1 MGNKLEK
8 SRKKIHKGSL
18 PCQTLR
24 PLARRG
30 TDIDG
35 LSNLPRLIYELHHHR
50 NCCSAQ
56 DQDRLDND
64 EEVRC
69 CSFAPDDEN
78 FLITGSIP
86 NGNDSII
93 RHENGLGHVRV
104 FDLGVVGLAGKSF
117 CKKEILTYYSEE
129 CDISSD
135 GNWISFVLNDGR
147 GEIGL
152 IKRSKPSRSGV
163 SERLVKLQPPCNGI
177 TGQTL
182 VCKFS
187 PDGANLLS
195 AASLDFHTIRETN
208 ELRVWNVKSN
218 QMTKKISLR
227 SLAVFCGYITS
238 CRFSPDGLYI
248 VVTTSQ
254 EQICVLKSK
263 NLEVA
268 CMIRKKCRDNMCW
281 AVFNPRWSHEEL
293 ACCLQDGRVTIGNL
307 EHVDKDPLSPLKY
320 TCQHEAKVVSST
332 TIHSCQF
339 MQDGSLIA
347 IGTSDANI
355 LLLSSAD
362 LQVVHFLNCK
372 TQLESFQQN
381 VKVNWIAFSRTLQF
395 LAAAYSDSHA
405 RVWQL
410 PVRFDLRHM
419 CRIVV
424 LYHVPANK
432 IANLPVPSAVKDYLL
447 YMPQC

>member
-8 SRKKIHKGSL
+8 SRKGCL
-18 PCQTLR
+18 PSQALR
-24 PLARRG
+24 PLRKQAN
-30 TDIDG
+30 ILG
-35 LSNLPRLIYELHHHR
+35 LSNQARIIYEIHHHG
-50 NCCSAQ
+50 NSCSRLV
-56 DQDRLDND
+56 QDRIDSD

-69 CSFAPDDEN
+69 CVFAPDDEN
-78 FLITGSIP
+78 FLITASIP
-86 NGNDSII
+86 NGNDSIV
-93 RHENGLGHVRV
+93 RHGNGLGHLRV
-104 FDLGVVGLAGKSF
+104 FDVGVSDRDTGKIA
-117 CKKEILTYYSEE
+117 CKKQILTYYSED

-152 IKRSKPSRSGV
+152 LKRSKTNRSDV
-163 SERLVKLQPPCNGI
+163 SDRLVKLQPQCNGI

-182 VCKFS
+182 VCQFS
-187 PDGANLLS
+187 PDGSSLLS

-227 SLAVFCGYITS
+227 SLAVFCGYITG
-238 CRFSPDGLYI
+238 CRFSPDGHYI

-254 EQICVLKSK
+254 EQICVLKTK

-268 CMIRKKCRDNMCW
+268 CMIRKRCRDNMCW
-281 AVFNPRWSHEEL
+281 AVFNPRWTHEEL
-293 ACCLQDGRVTIGNL
+293 VCCLQDGRVTVGHL
-307 EHVDKDPLSPLKY
+307 EHLDYKDPQSPLKY
-320 TCQHEAKVVSST
+320 TCQNEAKVVSSS

-339 MQDGSLIA
+339 THDGSSIA
-347 IGTSDANI
+347 IGTSDSNI
-355 LLLSSAD
+355 LLLNSAN
-362 LQVVHFLNCK
+362 LQVISSLDCK
-372 TQLESFQQN
+372 SISDSFQQN
-381 VKVNWIAFSRTLQF
+381 VKVNGISFSRSLQY
-395 LAAAYSDSHA
+395 LAAAYSDSRV

-419 CRIVV
+419 CRVVV

-432 IANLPVPSAVKDYLL
+432 IVHLPVPAAVKDYLL
-447 YMPQC
+447 YMPQG